1 MQKLHQE
8 VPTLSN
14 MLRPPPT
21 AMRKASKDIV
31 NNFGMAGIVNLPSAA
46 ALPEGEFLFYQR
58 NHTTLS
64 RTVHTFQLTPRLGLA
79 FNTLAKEKTAP
90 FASGRSNWD
99 RSFNLHF
106 NLMRESK
113 ALPAVSFGLRD
124 FIGTG
129 WYSSEYIVG
138 TKTVGP
144 IGVTA
149 GLGFGRLAG
158 RNQIANP
165 FSTISGS
172 FKTRSGSDVAKVVHW
187 VIFSGLEAPPRLL
200 PV

>member
-1 MQKLHQE
+1 
-8 VPTLSN
+8 
-14 MLRPPPT
+14 
-21 AMRKASKDIV
+21 
-31 NNFGMAGIVNLPSAA
+31 
-46 ALPEGEFLFYQR
+46 
-58 NHTTLS
+58 
-64 RTVHTFQLTPRLGLA
+64 
-79 FNTLAKEKTAP
+79 
-90 FASGRSNWD
+90 
-99 RSFNLHF
+99 
-106 NLMRESK
+106 MRESK

-124 FIGTG
+124 FVGTG

-165 FSTISGS
+165 FSKLVAVLKPGLGPTL
-172 FKTRSGSDVAKVVHW
+172 AKVVHW